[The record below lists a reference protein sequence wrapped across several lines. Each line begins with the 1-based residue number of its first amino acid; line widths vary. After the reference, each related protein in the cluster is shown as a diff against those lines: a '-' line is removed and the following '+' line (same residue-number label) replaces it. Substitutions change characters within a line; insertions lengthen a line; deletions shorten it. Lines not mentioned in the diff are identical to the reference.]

1 MELQF
6 LDKER
11 KQVQKKPERN
21 WGGGRFE
28 RRKGCFKNSGLFH
41 ELTKEIK
48 GLINF
53 SLDTRSL
60 SNRQWSEANGG
71 CHKSAHVRGGPCISC
86 NS

>member
-11 KQVQKKPERN
+11 KQVQKKLRGTGVEGDLRE
-21 WGGGRFE
+21 G
-28 RRKGCFKNSGLFH
+28 KAALKNSGLFH

-53 SLDTRSL
+53 PLDARSL

-71 CHKSAHVRGGPCISC
+71 CHKSAHVRGGPCMSC

>member
-21 WGGGRFE
+21 WDGGRFE

-41 ELTKEIK
+41 ELTKEIT

>member
-1 MELQF
+1 MI
-6 LDKER
+6 
-11 KQVQKKPERN
+11 KKGSKYKKNLRGTGVEGDLRE
-21 WGGGRFE
+21 G
-28 RRKGCFKNSGLFH
+28 KAALKNSGLFH
-41 ELTKEIK
+41 ELTKAIK

-53 SLDTRSL
+53 PLDTRSL